1 MSCCFQL
8 KFIKNFLIFLG
19 KQPFFTQMNVAPLYE
34 WAKPY
39 SDAVLNFIYPPYC
52 IVCKSRLDPG
62 LTLICKMCWR
72 NLPRIDNTQNQKR
85 SRANLDF
92 AESQITRFLA
102 VWEFNIAVQQV
113 IHEIKFFGKK
123 SFAKFIGVELADL
136 ISQYEEYLTADL
148 IIPVPLHKIKLL
160 ERVFNKSLLLSQAI
174 SKKIDIPVKQKVLKR
189 IRNTRPQSKLNA
201 VERQQNV
208 KDAFRVIDPA
218 AVKGKTVVLVDDVLT
233 TGSTMRACAESLD
246 SAGVAK
252 TLALTAAA
260 TL

>member
-1 MSCCFQL
+1 
-8 KFIKNFLIFLG
+8 
-19 KQPFFTQMNVAPLYE
+19 MNVAPLYK
-34 WAKPY
+34 WAQPY

-52 IVCKSRLDPG
+52 IVCKSRFEPG
-62 LTLICKMCWR
+62 LTLICETCWR

-92 AESQITRFLA
+92 ADSYIPMILS
-102 VWEFNIAVQQV
+102 VWEFNDAVQQV

-123 SFAKFIGVELADL
+123 SFAKFVGREMADL
-136 ISQYEEYLTADL
+136 MTHDKDYLETDM
-148 IIPVPLHKIKLL
+148 IIPVPLHKTKLR
-160 ERVFNKSLLLSQAI
+160 ERGFNQSLLLSQAI
-174 SKKIDIPVKQKVLKR
+174 SKLTNIPVNQKILNR
-189 IRNTRPQSKLNA
+189 IRYTKPQSRLNA
-201 VERQQNV
+201 FERQQNV
-208 KDAFRVIDPA
+208 KDAFRVIDPS

-252 TLALTAAA
+252 ILALTAAA